1 MVGGSTDIAQ
11 SQQQANAEN
20 QAAEQAQKQQV
31 ARENAFSG
39 IGAAYNPEGQGSLSI
54 FGQTILGPQIST
66 FGDALAGK
74 VAALPPHAVQIANA
88 ISQANAAFATPEK
101 PSPLVSFTYNGN
113 NPMGSA
119 DKVIKALAK
128 VTAKFQ
134 IGHVASVEE
143 AASNL
148 NTISK
153 SAKGTYLEQL
163 NAIHEALTGR
173 DTDGFIASQESKAAK
188 EGAKDGKLQLQTTT
202 GLGTV
207 PVEGGTGEANGTN
220 AGNVQPSGVQSVG
233 AGGVAEG
240 SLGLQVGQ
248 PSGEGIRNG
257 TGAVPDAGDG
267 TTLGAGQGQVNGQAQ
282 TAATG
287 ETGENVATD
296 TQVRGAGAPSTSEAT
311 SQTAAEAR
319 VAAARQAWEDM
330 DGSGVSYDNVP
341 AGLREGWER
350 AVAEG
355 TATGEIQEA
364 IANEAIGASQ
374 ESQASRIVMAVL
386 TKVIQRT
393 SRMDEATAQKK
404 REFIAAY
411 FGGARLDVL
420 TQVAKDLGISPD
432 QAKRWSA
439 EMPKFIENNAGKLR
453 IALMEVSKES
463 GFSMEEM
470 QDALNAKAEETAAG
484 GMVAPDTS
492 LEEADQS
499 TSRSEEPVESDTD
512 VGKGLGFVETSREE
526 APDESQV
533 DENDANLVASNRKSA
548 SLQERYNA
556 VETVNAAYMRTV
568 DALDDALD
576 KLQADPE
583 NAELQQEV
591 VDLNAKLEKLTA
603 DATKLATNNARKGA
617 KESKNAVQESSTE
630 EVPVREGTGNGEAVG
645 EGNAKKPKVTR
656 VRKVKVEPK
665 QESKPEE
672 VTPPEVQTPAEQW
685 GALAVLAP
693 ELPAY
698 EVLSRDEKARWDDL
712 ASRGTANLAAAV
724 RIVGNVTKPT
734 GTALANKETTTEGT
748 RGNAPALTDES
759 NVIDVEAR
767 VISETVAPKV
777 AALPA
782 PQIDRLEKFYG
793 LKRDTEEFLARVK
806 EDVVTFATKGAE
818 AVSAA
823 IRDIIKAIHS
833 GVLAVAM
840 IFNPM
845 QLSAPSNYVVVP
857 SVETVTTQREV
868 KAELPADVVG
878 MSPAG
883 QQAYATLIPAMKGKN
898 GDKLIT
904 IVDKPSG
911 RTYVFDANGKL
922 IVQKKTLQGAAYG
935 DLYKGNNDLPQ
946 NRITPAGLFGLKLID
961 AAKGGSAAKTA
972 GEYDFGKV
980 FALEDPD
987 AVVTV
992 MHSVWLH
999 EKDAS
1004 KRAAALQNDN
1014 AGDSRYSFGCINV
1027 DKATYKMLLDKY
1039 QEQMDGSTL
1048 FVVPDDQTKV
1058 KDFLEGNVPYDKLV
1072 RKSVTPVTET
1082 VTTTRK
1088 NATGTPEVNRAQ
1100 VGKEE
1105 KQLFGKDSAVV
1116 NPYTAAE
1123 LVKDISDFVRSA
1135 INTRRLK
1142 VVDSVQDLLESSD
1155 PVEQELGAS
1164 IALNKAYGVAAD
1176 GKAYLVANRITKGQ
1190 GRAKFL
1196 HEVGA
1201 HIGMEGLLTD
1211 EQFDT
1216 LTDQIF
1222 EWASREDGSRESQLA
1237 VRAILRADAAGTPDE
1252 DLRSEVLAYFVEEA
1266 MQSGIEPS
1274 AALKLGGPLGQWF
1287 RALYAAF
1294 KSAIRRLGMNPEK
1307 LNAKDVVNMAYG
1319 AARLEMAGTYHGTAA
1334 DFRRFNHKY
1343 MGTGEGAQAFG
1354 WGSYLAQSFGV
1365 AKGYWKADVERK
1377 GARNITFDGQPFAAV
1392 YKTAREEANSAKAT
1406 FESIAKI
1413 DALREI
1419 QKALRD
1425 EQINSNFLYFAHLEL
1440 NRIAENNPGD
1450 TDATRALKW
1459 FENNISKFEETGIQ
1473 GNVMRVDVGVEQN
1486 ELLDWD
1492 KELMHNDNY
1501 ELKKR
1506 IQKNMSPELIE
1517 ALEDEVGESLMLM
1530 TGGDFYRGLEFLE
1543 KKEGRVSEEFKDVE
1557 DYNKRLANS
1566 KAKRIVSA
1574 YLEEIVGIPG
1584 LKFLDQN
1591 SRGDLQAA
1599 EQQLKN
1605 REAQLAEVSAQ
1616 ADSMQAV
1623 ADNWSKIYDDASA
1636 KEKAAARNTWLEYVE
1651 RASQL
1656 SYQTEELR
1664 QAVKTDKKRIK
1675 KLQNPTRNL
1684 VIFNDKNIFRVG
1696 SRGGNRRE
1704 NMKFGGDTVWDAT
1717 SKALGSAKASRT
1729 GSTDSVA
1736 KALKLMAQA
1745 EKTKDPIIAA
1755 QLRTAAQDMLANAAS
1770 RMSKGDKRMGT
1781 KFGVDIGIERL
1792 PKPLQ
1797 SAAGRITTDLLY
1809 QAKKGVLA
1817 SAITEDVV
1825 NMASKYMRSAAD
1837 YLKAQYARQALRL
1850 RHELNVEKVLQQYD
1864 KLPKELQGTGK
1875 GSVNEFIFDSTTTG
1889 LWGYY
1894 PGEEF
1899 VGTSMLNID
1908 KGMEAR
1914 FNAFPPAAQ
1923 KLIKDVFAYGNE
1935 ALRDKQKAVK
1945 DAIDR
1950 EFAAREKAA
1959 LGDADALDK
1968 IAKDKAKLMKRES
1981 RLNNLVNS
1989 KPYAYLGRYGDFVMV
2004 AKSKEYKH
2012 YEELAEQRDPAA
2024 IAWIEQ
2030 NETDPKH
2037 YVVEFAETLSEA
2049 KAVAERLGATGMYDM
2064 PEAFE
2069 KEAYADYLSSS
2080 DSYVAI
2086 NRLRKM
2092 VAQEFKGSDPDAL
2105 KSIDKMLGDLY
2116 LITAAESSARKSML
2130 QRKDITG
2137 ADKDMMRNMAT
2148 SGRANAHFLATL
2160 QYNDEIADSINKMRQ
2175 ERKYNNEEATPFFN
2189 ELLKRHA
2196 SSMKYETPST
2206 LSSFLTKTTSVWFL
2220 ATSPAFYLQQLLQTY
2235 VLSLPYI
2242 AGRLGYF
2249 RSARAI
2255 NTAYKDMAG
2264 LVKGISLT
2272 DHVDFDKAP
2281 ADVRG
2286 MLQTLVGMGKIDIG
2300 VDADAKARAGERS
2313 IANRALHKLQSIN
2326 TRIESINRATAAIAA
2341 YRGYLQRYG
2350 ADKTEAATKFA
2361 AEVVSNTHG
2370 SYDGFN
2376 TPRIMQSNAGRVAF
2390 QFKRFQIIQLSMLAK
2405 LISTAFGKSSKE
2417 EKAVARK
2424 MLGFITAQMAAI
2436 GGVLAV
2442 PFVSQAAWILSKA
2455 LGDDEPEEPEVMLR
2469 RWIGDQAV
2477 ADLILRGATGAMGIE
2492 SLGKKL
2498 GMENVA
2504 SPFGP
2509 FAQIDMT
2516 SRSGAEKTLVAMM
2529 GASAG
2534 LGLKMADSL
2543 GFMLKGDY
2551 YRGLEMA
2558 MPNGIGNA
2566 LKGYRILDEGVTRRN
2581 KDVVLKPDEI
2591 SVVDAAFQAV
2601 GLPTSTI
2608 TRQQFTQRVV
2618 AAQDKY
2624 YSDKAAEIKT
2634 AYVDASRD
2642 NDTAAMADA
2651 RREWEELQVSRKT
2664 KGYKVQ
2670 PLAELFQAVAEARKR
2685 ERGVVGGVQTTMSNK
2700 RFVEAVS
2707 RL

>member
-1 MVGGSTDIAQ
+1 MPTIDQFRALIPNGDKLSDYDIVKEVSRTLEMDPRYIADRLGFEANKPGLISDVKRGTGQVIEALGSTAQDLGLSGLGKAAESYGAGLTFKNPSQINTVEEALRSPWTTTREAVGEVVPQVATSIGTGLAGRVIGGVLGLPFGPAGVAVGQTLGAGAGAYLGNLAQEYGGIRSEQREQGIDDKARALATGGAAAVLDTALGAERIANKFLAKGSDILAREAGTNLGKHVAKQTAIGTGIEAGTEGVQTALERVGAYKDIASSEGLNEIGLAMIKGGIGGGVIRGGLSAVAGERQPEGGSLLGGASQQTSGDIQQAFGQPDINSTPLTTQAPASSAPVTAAPAVSGGTTEIAQ
-11 SQQQANAEN
+11 AQQQANAEN
-20 QAAEQAQKQQV
+20 QAAEQAQRQQV

-39 IGAAYNPEGQGSLSI
+39 VGATYNPEGQGSLSI
-54 FGQTILGPQIST
+54 FGQTILGPQVST
-66 FGDALAGK
+66 FGNALAGK
-74 VAALPPHAVQIANA
+74 VSALPPHAVQIANA
-88 ISQANAAFATPEK
+88 ISQANAVFATPEK

-113 NPMGSA
+113 NPIGSA
-119 DKVIKALAK
+119 DKVMKALEK
-128 VTAKFQ
+128 VTEKFQ

-143 AASNL
+143 AANNL
-148 NTISK
+148 NTLSK
-153 SAKGTYLEQL
+153 NAKGAYLEQL

-188 EGAKDGKLQLQTTT
+188 EGAKNGKLQLQTTT

-207 PVEGGTGEANGTN
+207 PVEGGAGEANGGN
-220 AGNVQPSGVQSVG
+220 AGNVQPSGVQPVA
-233 AGGVAEG
+233 AGSQPEG
-240 SLGLQVGQ
+240 SLGLQTGQ
-248 PSGEGIRNG
+248 VSGEGIRAG
-257 TGAVPDAGDG
+257 TGSVPGAVGG
-267 TTLGAGQGQVNGQAQ
+267 ELLGQGPGQGQVNGQAQ

-287 ETGENVATD
+287 EAGQNVPAD
-296 TQVRGAGAPSTSEAT
+296 TEVRGEGASSTGQAP

-319 VAAARQAWEDM
+319 VNAARQAWEDM
-330 DGSGVSYDNVP
+330 DVSGVSYDNIP

-350 AVAEG
+350 AVAQG
-355 TATGEIQEA
+355 TATGEIQEG

-386 TKVIQRT
+386 TKVIQKT

-420 TQVAKDLGISPD
+420 TQVAADLGISPD

-439 EMPKFIENNAGKLR
+439 EMPKFIEKNAGKLR
-453 IALMEVSKES
+453 VALMEVSKES
-463 GFSMEEM
+463 GFSIDEM
-470 QDALNAKAEETAAG
+470 QDALNAKAEESAAG
-484 GMVAPDTS
+484 GAVAADTS
-492 LEEADQS
+492 LEEAEQS
-499 TSRSEEPVESDTD
+499 TTRSEEPVESDTD
-512 VGKGLGFVETSREE
+512 VGGELGFMETEREE
-526 APDESQV
+526 APEASAV
-533 DENDANLVASNRKSA
+533 DENDTNLVVSTRKSA
-548 SLQERYNA
+548 SLQEQFNA

-576 KLQADPE
+576 KLQTDPE
-583 NAELQQEV
+583 NADLQQEV
-591 VDLNAKLEKLTA
+591 ATLQAKLEKLTA
-603 DATKLATNNARKGA
+603 DATELAAKNARKGA

-630 EVPVREGTGNGEAVG
+630 EVPVREGAGGGEAVG
-645 EGNAKKPKVTR
+645 EGNAKKPKATR
-656 VRKVKVEPK
+656 ARKAKAEPK
-665 QESKPEE
+665 QEAKPEE

-685 GALAVLAP
+685 NALTVLAP

-698 EVLSRDEKARWDDL
+698 EVLSRDEKTRWDDL
-712 ASRGTANLAAAV
+712 AHRGTANLAAAV
-724 RIVGNVTKPT
+724 RLVGEGTQPT
-734 GTALANKETTTEGT
+734 GTALANKGATTEGT
-748 RGNAPALTDES
+748 RGNA
-759 NVIDVEAR
+759 
-767 VISETVAPKV
+767 ETV
-777 AALPA
+777 
-782 PQIDRLEKFYG
+782 E
-793 LKRDTEEFLARVK
+793 
-806 EDVVTFATKGAE
+806 
-818 AVSAA
+818 
-823 IRDIIKAIHS
+823 
-833 GVLAVAM
+833 
-840 IFNPM
+840 
-845 QLSAPSNYVVVP
+845 
-857 SVETVTTQREV
+857 
-868 KAELPADVVG
+868 
-878 MSPAG
+878 
-883 QQAYATLIPAMKGKN
+883 GK
-898 GDKLIT
+898 K
-904 IVDKPSG
+904 
-911 RTYVFDANGKL
+911 
-922 IVQKKTLQGAAYG
+922 
-935 DLYKGNNDLPQ
+935 
-946 NRITPAGLFGLKLID
+946 
-961 AAKGGSAAKTA
+961 
-972 GEYDFGKV
+972 
-980 FALEDPD
+980 
-987 AVVTV
+987 
-992 MHSVWLH
+992 
-999 EKDAS
+999 
-1004 KRAAALQNDN
+1004 
-1014 AGDSRYSFGCINV
+1014 
-1027 DKATYKMLLDKY
+1027 
-1039 QEQMDGSTL
+1039 
-1048 FVVPDDQTKV
+1048 
-1058 KDFLEGNVPYDKLV
+1058 
-1072 RKSVTPVTET
+1072 
-1082 VTTTRK
+1082 
-1088 NATGTPEVNRAQ
+1088 
-1100 VGKEE
+1100 
-1105 KQLFGKDSAVV
+1105 LFGKDSAVV

-1142 VVDSVQDLLESSD
+1142 VVDSIQDLLESAD

-1164 IALNKAYGVAAD
+1164 IALNKAYGVAAN
-1176 GKAYLVANRITKGQ
+1176 GKAYLIANRITKGQ

-1222 EWASREDGSRESQLA
+1222 EWSKRDDGSRESQLA

-1266 MQSGIEPS
+1266 MQAGIEPS
-1274 AALKLGGPLGQWF
+1274 AAMKLSGPLGQWF
-1287 RALYAAF
+1287 RTLYAAF

-1307 LNAKDVVNMAYG
+1307 LTAQDVVNMAYG
-1319 AARLEMAGTYHGTAA
+1319 AARLEMSGTYHGTAA

-1354 WGSYLAQSFGV
+1354 WGTYLAQRFGI
-1365 AKGYWKADVERK
+1365 AKGYWKADVQRK
-1377 GARNITFDGQPFAAV
+1377 AGAEGGKSLLEQFKEAGIDSHVAFDTYYNHQGEAFILLPKEVSLTAAGDVRFAVKYLDGRMAGRTESRTI
-1392 YKTAREEANSAKAT
+1392 YQILNSKGDIAFSDDQREALEKVAK
-1406 FESIAKI
+1406 EPVRGP
-1413 DALREI
+1413 L
-1419 QKALRD
+1419 
-1425 EQINSNFLYFAHLEL
+1425 
-1440 NRIAENNPGD
+1440 
-1450 TDATRALKW
+1450 
-1459 FENNISKFEETGIQ
+1459 

-1492 KELMHNDNY
+1492 TKLSEQPEL
-1501 ELKKR
+1501 LKK
-1506 IQKNMSPELIE
+1506 ITAGMSPEFREQLE
-1517 ALEDEVGESLMLM
+1517 EEVGDSLEDM
-1530 TGGDFYRGLEFLE
+1530 TGNDFYRGLEFLE
-1543 KKEGRVSEEFKDVE
+1543 KKEGVVSEQFKDVE
-1557 DYNKRLANS
+1557 DYNKRLANVR
-1566 KAKRIVSA
+1566 AKQLVST
-1574 YLEEIVGIPG
+1574 YLDEVIGIPG
-1584 LKFLDQN
+1584 LKFLDAE
-1591 SRGDLQAA
+1591 SRVSPAEDIPAYEEAIQQWRDQISQWKADKSLDARTLRDLTKDA
-1599 EQQLKN
+1599 EG
-1605 REAQLAEVSAQ
+1605 RI
-1616 ADSMQAV
+1616 ADYERR
-1623 ADNWSKIYDDASA
+1623 IA
-1636 KEKAAARNTWLEYVE
+1636 KAR
-1651 RASQL
+1651 QF
-1656 SYQTEELR
+1656 Q
-1664 QAVKTDKKRIK
+1664 
-1675 KLQNPTRNL
+1675 PTRNL

-1704 NMKFGGDTVWDAT
+1704 NMKFG
-1717 SKALGSAKASRT
+1717 
-1729 GSTDSVA
+1729 
-1736 KALKLMAQA
+1736 
-1745 EKTKDPIIAA
+1745 
-1755 QLRTAAQDMLANAAS
+1755 
-1770 RMSKGDKRMGT
+1770 
-1781 KFGVDIGIERL
+1781 VDVGIQRL

-1894 PGEEF
+1894 PGQEF
-1899 VGTSMLNID
+1899 VGTSLLNID

-1950 EFAAREKAA
+1950 EFADREKAA
-1959 LGDADALDK
+1959 IGDADAMDK

-2049 KAVAERLGATGMYDM
+2049 KAIAERLGATGMYDM

-2069 KEAYADYLSSS
+2069 KEAYADYLGSS
-2080 DSYVAI
+2080 DAYVAI

-2092 VAQEFKGSDPDAL
+2092 VSQEFKGSDPDAL

-2175 ERKYNNEEATPFFN
+2175 ERKYNNEAATPFFN

-2196 SSMKYETPST
+2196 SSMKYETPGP

-2255 NTAYKDMAG
+2255 NAAYKDMAG

-2272 DHVDFDKAP
+2272 DHIDFDKAP

-2300 VDADAKARAGERS
+2300 VDSDAKARAGERN
-2313 IANRALHKLQSIN
+2313 IANRALQKLQSIN

-2350 ADKTEAATKFA
+2350 KDKTDAATKFA
-2361 AEVVSNTHG
+2361 ADVVSNTHG

-2376 TPRIMQSNAGRVAF
+2376 TPRIMQSGAGRVAF
-2390 QFKRFQIIQLSMLAK
+2390 QFKRFQIIQLSMMAK

-2424 MLGFITAQMAAI
+2424 MLGFIGAQMAAI

-2442 PFVSQAAWILSKA
+2442 PFVSQVAWILSKA
-2455 LGDDEPEEPEVMLR
+2455 LGDDEPEDPEVMLR

-2477 ADLILRGATGAMGIE
+2477 ADLILRGATGAAGIE
-2492 SLGKKL
+2492 SLGKKV

-2509 FAQIDMT
+2509 YAQIDMT
-2516 SRSGAEKTLVAMM
+2516 SRAGAEKAMVAMM

-2534 LGLKMADSL
+2534 LGLKMADAL
-2543 GFMLKGDY
+2543 GFMIKGDY

-2566 LKGYRILDEGVTRRN
+2566 MKGYRLLDEGVTRRN
-2581 KDVVLKPDEI
+2581 KDVVLKPEEI
-2591 SVVDAAFQAV
+2591 SVADAAFQAV
-2601 GLPTSTI
+2601 GLPTTTI

-2618 AAQDKY
+2618 AQQNQY
-2624 YSDKAAEIKT
+2624 YSDKASEIKT
-2634 AYVDASRD
+2634 NYVSASKD
-2642 NDTAAMADA
+2642 GDTGAMAEA
-2651 RREWEELQVSRKT
+2651 RQEWEELQTSRKA

-2670 PLAELFQAVAEARKR
+2670 PMSELFQAVAEARKR
-2685 ERGVVGGVQTTMSNK
+2685 ERGVVGGVETTKANK
-2700 RFVEAVS
+2700 RFVEEVS